1 MYKSALSTFL
11 GNFTFLSTFKSTF
24 FQLFRTQNLYANG
37 LVNQRILKVICLDP
51 EGWSCRP
58 GRSVGQVGRSF
69 MVWFGLEGS
78 KSRTRGQY
86 RNPG

>member
-1 MYKSALSTFL
+1 M
-11 GNFTFLSTFKSTF
+11 
-24 FQLFRTQNLYANG
+24 
-37 LVNQRILKVICLDP
+37 
-51 EGWSCRP
+51 GWSCRP